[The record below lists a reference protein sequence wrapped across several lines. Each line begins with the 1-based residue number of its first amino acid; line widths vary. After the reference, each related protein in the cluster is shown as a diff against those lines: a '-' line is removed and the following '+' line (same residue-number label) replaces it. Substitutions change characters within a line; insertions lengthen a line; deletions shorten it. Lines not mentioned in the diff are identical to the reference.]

1 MHGPTSTEGP
11 STVESGPSAQ
21 SQYSS
26 HNYPPP
32 PPAAFAAQ
40 GYPSPAPFS
49 FRESGPGTSSAPRQR
64 SSIACRY
71 CRRRKIRCS
80 GRDSPDG
87 KCQNC
92 SRMNQECIFQASSS
106 TAFVPQTIPPNP
118 EAIPP
123 RELTYGSFR
132 QWLGQAQHQYHDI
145 RSSEY
150 RANRNPDLAHYYPP
164 QNVVFPPPDPP
175 PDQQGGYGDDRRTSL
190 RRRQDDSDSVKAYAA
205 RGKFFGADIATPINS
220 EPIVDDSN
228 VSAPW
233 ESQSASSPGKP
244 VQTLQDASKLDFRHL
259 HWRYDKRMTGNTL
272 NLETALLMT

>member
-1 MHGPTSTEGP
+1 
-11 STVESGPSAQ
+11 
-21 SQYSS
+21 
-26 HNYPPP
+26 
-32 PPAAFAAQ
+32 
-40 GYPSPAPFS
+40 
-49 FRESGPGTSSAPRQR
+49 
-64 SSIACRY
+64 
-71 CRRRKIRCS
+71 
-80 GRDSPDG
+80 
-87 KCQNC
+87 
-92 SRMNQECIFQASSS
+92 MNQECIFQASSS

-244 VQTLQDASKLDFRHL
+244 VQTLQDGELQAPLAIPSLPVPPSFEARFPASSLAIRQEDDRKHPKLGDSPVDDVKAKLRKPPQVSEESMELPDPSRLSIRSPSSSSSPTVSSDIEVESISADSEAKFSVV
-259 HWRYDKRMTGNTL
+259 
-272 NLETALLMT
+272 